1 MSSSLKSDETSTQF
15 VRCNQSGRR
24 ELILYSNLHCSIVTF
39 YVGPKQYPFYFHKG
53 RLCQHSSFFEK
64 KFHDSFK
71 EATVGSIYLKKDGVD
86 VFKLFE
92 EWLYPEKFS
101 YPKDFDD
108 PSFLLVKVFCFAEK
122 VGISKLQNATL
133 DAFRDRATEQHVS
146 LPTLNKIYE
155 TYAKL
160 QTVGCLPNDRSSTF

>member
-1 MSSSLKSDETSTQF
+1 MSSSLKSDETSSQF
-15 VRCNQSGRR
+15 ARRNQSGRR
-24 ELILYSNLHCSIVTF
+24 EQILYNNLHRSIVTV

-92 EWLYPEKFS
+92 EWLYPENFS

-108 PSFLLVKVFCFAEK
+108 PSFLLVNFFCFAEK

-133 DAFRDRATEQHVS
+133 DAIRDRATEQHVS
-146 LPTLNKIYE
+146 LPTPNKTYE
-155 TYAKL
+155 TYAKP
-160 QTVGCLPNDRSSTF
+160 QTFGSLPSDCFSTF